1 LKGGIITGRLKTF
14 PRFPDGLVRTMSD
27 RNHRINH
34 EPVFLL
40 NAVPWRESS
49 LRLEVFSRR
58 YGRLALPQR
67 FCDSGIDSGVAA
79 EAIRQAIDACRP
91 RIKRSRV
98 TDFFYIQRPTHQ
110 TNNVM

>member
-1 LKGGIITGRLKTF
+1 
-14 PRFPDGLVRTMSD
+14 MSD

-58 YGRLALPQR
+58 YGRVALLA
-67 FCDSGIDSGVAA
+67 
-79 EAIRQAIDACRP
+79 
-91 RIKRSRV
+91 RSAR
-98 TDFFYIQRPTHQ
+98 
-110 TNNVM
+110 

>member
-1 LKGGIITGRLKTF
+1 
-14 PRFPDGLVRTMSD
+14 MSD

-58 YGRLALPQR
+58 YGRVALLAHSTRKSMITSLHPAP
-67 FCDSGIDSGVAA
+67 FLLGAA
-79 EAIRQAIDACRP
+79 LLLLLLRSRP
-91 RIKRSRV
+91 RSACLLLAPLAALEGRYS
-98 TDFFYIQRPTHQ
+98 T
-110 TNNVM
+110 